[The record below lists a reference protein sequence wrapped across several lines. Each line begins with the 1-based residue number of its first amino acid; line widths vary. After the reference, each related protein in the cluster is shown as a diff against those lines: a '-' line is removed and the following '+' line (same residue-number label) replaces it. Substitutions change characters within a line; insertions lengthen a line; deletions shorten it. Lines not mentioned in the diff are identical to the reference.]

1 MGQLLIGLGATL
13 GMIALSI
20 IGPLLV
26 GVVVLWI
33 VSYIPIVGRR
43 GQTHPRRLRE
53 ATPPAADATPDPP
66 A

>member
-1 MGQLLIGLGATL
+1 MWQLLIGLGATL

-20 IGPLLV
+20 VVPLLV

-33 VSYIPIVGRR
+33 VSYVPIVGRR
-43 GQTHPRRLRE
+43 GQTPPRRLRD
-53 ATPPAADATPDPP
+53 APRGADATPDPP